1 MTELGPDYLTLRK
14 FAEMRG
20 MRTDKV
26 AMQRLRRRLVK
37 KQRHIERPFL
47 IRTGEAPN
55 DPIYTTIPLMREHC
69 PEFFDKR
76 SEAEAF
82 LKKSIAHLEE
92 AIREGKMRDSALAA
106 KVRELKIEFS
116 EHVKTPHPASTSTNG

>member
-1 MTELGPDYLTLRK
+1 MNPDYLTLRE
-14 FAEMRG
+14 FAEQRG

-37 KQRHIERPFL
+37 KQRHTLEAFL
-47 IRTGEAPN
+47 LRLSGAPN
-55 DPIYTTIPLMREHC
+55 DPVYTTIPLMRQHC

-82 LKKSIAHLEE
+82 LKKSLANIEE
-92 AIREGKMRDSALAA
+92 AIREAKLRDSAIAA
-106 KVRELKIEFS
+106 KVRELKS
-116 EHVKTPHPASTSTNG
+116 ELQEHLKTPHPASPSPNG

>member
-1 MTELGPDYLTLRK
+1 MNPDYLTLRE
-14 FAEMRG
+14 FAEQRG

-37 KQRHIERPFL
+37 KQRHTGKAFL

-92 AIREGKMRDSALAA
+92 AIREGKLRDSALAA
-106 KVRELKIEFS
+106 KVRELKSELN
-116 EHVKTPHPASTSTNG
+116 EHVKAPHPASTFTNG